1 LHYSHYVKYNIRSS
15 HYGHK
20 ICIICI
26 MLSYFD
32 LRKGVKFI
40 LDDEPYEVLEF
51 QQIYKAQDM
60 VVART
65 KIRNLIN
72 GKVLERTFHQDD
84 KFEEAELE
92 KVEVKFLF
100 THRGK
105 FGFCET
111 QNPRTRFELAEE
123 QIGESSKFL
132 KSNQNLIGI
141 KFQGKIINVSLP
153 IKVQLKVI
161 EAPPGVKGNRSQAG
175 TKTVTLETGAKINV
189 PLFVEEGD
197 IIEINT
203 ETGEYTRRIT

>member
-1 LHYSHYVKYNIRSS
+1 
-15 HYGHK
+15 
-20 ICIICI
+20 

-40 LDDEPYEVLEF
+40 LEGQPYEVLEF

-60 VVART
+60 VVAKT

-72 GKVLERTFHQDD
+72 GKVLEKTFHQDD

-92 KVEVKFLF
+92 KIEVKFLYV
-100 THRGK
+100 HRGK

-111 QNPRTRFELAEE
+111 QNPKARFELTKE
-123 QIGESSKFL
+123 QIGEGVKFL
-132 KSNQNLIGI
+132 KPNQILTGI
-141 KFQGKIINVSLP
+141 KFQGKIINIILP

-161 EAPPGVKGNRSQAG
+161 EAPPGVKGERAQPG
-175 TKTVTLETGAKINV
+175 TKQVTLETGAKINV

-197 IIEINT
+197 TLEVNT
-203 ETGEYTRRIT
+203 ETGEYVRRVE